1 MANDYG
7 AITSAVATLVIY
19 LPVSITSQPQSQSA
33 PAGSAVTLSVSAT
46 GTAPISYQWWNSAG
60 AILEATN
67 ASYSLNP
74 AQTNDTDNY
83 YVIVANDYGAITST
97 VATLVIYLP
106 VTITSQPQSQ
116 SAPAGSAVT
125 LSVSATGTAPIS
137 YQWWNSAGAILEA
150 TNASYSLNPAQ
161 TNDTD
166 NYYVIVANDYGAITS
181 TVASLV
187 IYLPVS
193 ITSQPQSQ
201 SAPAGSAVTLSVSA
215 TGTAPISY
223 QWWNS
228 AGAILEA
235 TNASYSLNPAQTN
248 DTDNYYVIVAND
260 YGAVTS
266 TVATLVIYL
275 PVSITSQPQ
284 SQSAPAGSA
293 VTLSVS
299 ATGTAPISYQW
310 WNSAGAILE
319 ATNASYSLNP
329 AQTNDT
335 DNYYVIVAND
345 YGAITSAV
353 ATLVIYL
360 PVSITSQPQ
369 SQSAPAGSAVTL
381 SVSAT
386 GTAPLTYQWWNSVGA
401 ILEATNA
408 SYSLNPAQTNDSDNY
423 YVIVANDYGA
433 ITSTVATL
441 VIYLPVSITSQ
452 PQSQSAPA
460 GSAVTLSVS
469 ATGTAPISYQWWN
482 SVGAILEATNASY
495 SLNPAQT
502 NDSDNYYVIVANDYG
517 AITSAVASLVIYL
530 PVTITSQPQSQS
542 APAGSAVTLSVSAT
556 GTAPISYQ
564 WWNSAGAILEATNAS
579 YSLNPAQTNDSDNY
593 YVIVANDYGAITSTV
608 ATLVIYLPVSITSQ
622 PQSQSAPAGSAVTL
636 SVSATGTA
644 PLTYQWWN
652 SVGAILEATN
662 ASYSLNPAQTNDTDN
677 YYVIVANDY
686 GAITSTVATLV
697 IYLPVSITSQPQ
709 SQSAPAGSAVTLSV
723 SATGTAP
730 ISYQWWNS
738 AGAILEATNASYSLN
753 PAQTNDSDNYYVI
766 VANDYGAITST
777 VASLVVYL
785 PVTITSQPQ
794 SQSAPAGS
802 AVTLSVS
809 ATGTAPLTYQWQFNG
824 TNLPNDIITTV
835 AGGGNG
841 GDGAATNT
849 SLNLPFG
856 VGVDALGNLFIAD
869 TGDQRIRKVDTNGF
883 ITTVAGN
890 GIWGYSGDG
899 GAATNASFL
908 FPLDVAPDASGNLFI
923 ADQDNHRVRRVDTNG
938 IITTVVGNGMS
949 GYSGDG
955 GAATNASLRFPRGM
969 ALDAAGNLFIADSG
983 NSVIRKVDTNGI
995 ITTVAGNGT
1004 AGYSGDGGAATNAS
1018 LNQPNCVALDAFG
1031 NLFIADFATRRHPQS
1046 GHQRHHHDGGRQWYD
1061 RIFRGRWG
1069 RHQCQF

>member
-83 YVIVANDYGAITST
+83 YVIVANDYGAITSA
-97 VATLVIYLP
+97 VATLVVYLP

-125 LSVSATGTAPIS
+125 LSVSASGTAPLT

-181 TVASLV
+181 AVATLV
-187 IYLPVS
+187 VYLPVT

-215 TGTAPISY
+215 SGTAP
-223 QWWNS
+223 
-228 AGAILEA
+228 L
-235 TNASYSLNPAQTN
+235 T
-248 DTDNYYVIVAND
+248 
-260 YGAVTS
+260 
-266 TVATLVIYL
+266 
-275 PVSITSQPQ
+275 
-284 SQSAPAGSA
+284 
-293 VTLSVS
+293 
-299 ATGTAPISYQW
+299 YQW

-381 SVSAT
+381 SVSAS
-386 GTAPLTYQWWNSVGA
+386 GTAPISYQWWNSAGA

-408 SYSLNPAQTNDSDNY
+408 SYSLNPAQTND
-423 YVIVANDYGA
+423 
-433 ITSTVATL
+433 T
-441 VIYLPVSITSQ
+441 
-452 PQSQSAPA
+452 
-460 GSAVTLSVS
+460 
-469 ATGTAPISYQWWN
+469 
-482 SVGAILEATNASY
+482 
-495 SLNPAQT
+495 
-502 NDSDNYYVIVANDYG
+502 DNYYVIVANDYG
-517 AITSAVASLVIYL
+517 AITSAVATLVIYL

-593 YVIVANDYGAITSTV
+593 YVIVANDYGAITS
-608 ATLVIYLPVSITSQ
+608 A
-622 PQSQSAPAGSAVTL
+622 
-636 SVSATGTA
+636 
-644 PLTYQWWN
+644 
-652 SVGAILEATN
+652 
-662 ASYSLNPAQTNDTDN
+662 
-677 YYVIVANDY
+677 
-686 GAITSTVATLV
+686 VATLV

-766 VANDYGAITST
+766 VANDYGAITSA
-777 VASLVVYL
+777 VATLVVYL

-809 ATGTAPLTYQWQFNG
+809 ATGTAPISYQWWNSAGAILEATNASYSLNPAQTNDSDNYYVIVANDYGAITSAVATLVIYLPVSITSQPQSQSAPAGSAVTLSVSATGTAPLTYQWWNS
-824 TNLPNDIITTV
+824 
-835 AGGGNG
+835 AG
-841 GDGAATNT
+841 AI
-849 SLNLPFG
+849 LE
-856 VGVDALGNLFIAD
+856 
-869 TGDQRIRKVDTNGF
+869 
-883 ITTVAGN
+883 
-890 GIWGYSGDG
+890 
-899 GAATNASFL
+899 ATNASYSL
-908 FPLDVAPDASGNLFI
+908 NPAQTNDSDNYYVIVANDYGA
-923 ADQDNHRVRRVDTNG
+923 
-938 IITTVVGNGMS
+938 ITSAVATLVIYLPVSITSQPQSQSAPAGSAVTLSVSATGTAPISYQWWNS
-949 GYSGDG
+949 A
-955 GAATNASLRFPRGM
+955 GAILEATNAS
-969 ALDAAGNLFIADSG
+969 
-983 NSVIRKVDTNGI
+983 
-995 ITTVAGNGT
+995 
-1004 AGYSGDGGAATNAS
+1004 YS
-1018 LNQPNCVALDAFG
+1018 LNPAQTNDSDNYYVIVANDYGAITSAVATLVVYLPVTITSQPQSQSAPAGSAVTLSVS
-1031 NLFIADFATRRHPQS
+1031 ATRHGAVDLPMVEQRRGDPGGDQRQLQS
-1046 GHQRHHHDGGRQWYD
+1046 
-1061 RIFRGRWG
+1061 
-1069 RHQCQF
+1069 